1 MHKPEELAALR
12 LALEEATE
20 AETPVRIQRTDG
32 EEILARVLGRDGDV
46 LLYAVYTSTH
56 PERYGVCDSTG
67 FRLSLTEISS
77 IALSD
82 APPPRPLFSLDRI

>member
-1 MHKPEELAALR
+1 VDKPAPSEVIEAAQDSDRPLR
-12 LALEEATE
+12 IL
-20 AETPVRIQRTDG
+20 RSDG
-32 EEILARVLGRDGDV
+32 EEILAKVLGRDGDV

-67 FRLSLTEISS
+67 FRLPLREIQSAS
-77 IALSD
+77 LSD